1 MQIQKTSE
9 CQACKQMVQPYAK
22 CEEHQKTDGKTS
34 QEKLTKLRHYP
45 QEYDTEDLVEMLES
59 REGTAVADQLKD
71 ILRGDLFD
79 NQNNNALE
87 IIRDFLKHKGEDNM
101 AEDLDKYLKSSE
113 EVK

>member
-1 MQIQKTSE
+1 MQKEETNE
-9 CQACKQMVQPYAK
+9 CQGCMQKVQPYAK
-22 CEEHQKTDGKTS
+22 CEEHQKTDGETS

-45 QEYDTEDLVEMLES
+45 QEYDNEDLVEMLES

-79 NQNNNALE
+79 NQNSNALE

-101 AEDLDKYLKSSE
+101 AEDLDEYLKSSE
-113 EVK
+113 GVA